1 MMNARLWP
9 DTKAVIVIELDPDHL
24 PEAIGDLQ
32 RFLSAHR
39 LNESRRDDI
48 NDPCTICSH
57 ARTRHD
63 GRDESCADCTAEVH
77 HRQHRFAAP
86 AVPEEQEL
94 YGPTMHVAIEDVAEA
109 VLKHFDSAP
118 LIDEDGLARDVDA
131 EEVLNS
137 PYLERPHADGCSLDD
152 NHRGMCLRGTRVGN

>member
-1 MMNARLWP
+1 MNARLWP

-86 AVPEEQEL
+86 ATPEEQML
-94 YGPTMHVAIEDVAEA
+94 YGPTLHVAIEDVAEA
-109 VLKHFDSAP
+109 VLKHFEAHPS
-118 LIDEDGLARDVDA
+118 
-131 EEVLNS
+131 
-137 PYLERPHADGCSLDD
+137 
-152 NHRGMCLRGTRVGN
+152 